1 VHIEVSMLEIYNEQV
16 RDLFSVASKRS
27 GLSPVK
33 GGAAGRGSGGG
44 GGGGGG
50 DKPQNLKIRD
60 LPKSG
65 PVVQGL
71 TKIAVDSHE
80 MIASLMRSGT
90 AARTTGRTKMNATS
104 SRSHTIFQ
112 LNIST
117 KRVSTEESTEEGGD
131 ETTTTIQKTSVINLI
146 DLAGSERASRTG
158 ATKDRLKEV
167 RATLCDTRVFRID
180 SDSHVR

>member
-1 VHIEVSMLEIYNEQV
+1 MLEIYNEQV

-33 GGAAGRGSGGG
+33 GGGAGRGNGGG
-44 GGGGGG
+44 GGGGMGGGMGGGG

-167 RATLCDTRVFRID
+167 RATLYDTRVQYR
-180 SDSHVR
+180 